1 MPRVAGQD
9 RRPGLRP
16 ALRSAVVAAAITAA
30 AMATGCSL
38 DYSAAT
44 EEEAKDTIPDTVAI
58 NVVHKVHR
66 NGQLQLQMQASRA
79 ETYNGKKVTVLQDVK
94 FTELDDKG
102 AAATEGSARR
112 IVYHT
117 DTEDAEI
124 TGGVHVHSATEK
136 GDVTADSLSWKNDP
150 RELTAPPEEV
160 VTLHKD
166 DGTTLSGRGFKGD
179 FRRRELVFS
188 GPVQGVY
195 VSKDDE

>member
-1 MPRVAGQD
+1 MSRVAGKG
-9 RRPGLRP
+9 RRSRLSP
-16 ALRSAVVAAAITAA
+16 APVSALAAAILAA
-30 AMATGCSL
+30 ATLGGCSL
-38 DYSAAT
+38 DYSAAA
-44 EEEAKDTIPDTVAI
+44 EQEAKDTIPDTLAV
-58 NVVHKVHR
+58 NVVHKVHK
-66 NGQLQLQMQASRA
+66 NGQLTLEVQASRA
-79 ETYNGKKVTVLQDVK
+79 ETYNGKKVTILQDVR
-94 FTELDDKG
+94 FTEFDSKG
-102 AAATEGSARR
+102 AAATDGRARH
-112 IVYHT
+112 ITYHT

-136 GDVTADSLSWKNDP
+136 GDVTADSLSWKNGS
-150 RELTAPPEEV
+150 RELTAPADEE